1 MKPMKP
7 LMSESES
14 QLYIA
19 YEAVPFKDE
28 YTITVT
34 KFEPIISITRYF
46 EIDLQINIE
55 VEVKG
60 PQGLV
65 ILHGDRLF
73 TSIAEADMP
82 SHPYR
87 ELPRID
93 MDDLDVKESHVE
105 ESQLEAFLRDISDSR
120 VEIKFPTN

>member
-1 MKPMKP
+1 MKMKPV
-7 LMSESES
+7 MSESES
-14 QLYIA
+14 QLYID

-65 ILHGDRLF
+65 ILHGDRLLE
-73 TSIAEADMP
+73 SIAEADMP
-82 SHPYR
+82 PYR

-93 MDDLDVKESHVE
+93 MDDLDVKESYIE
-105 ESQLEAFLRDISDSR
+105 ESQLESFLRDIRDSR
-120 VEIKFPTN
+120 VEITFPTN

>member
-34 KFEPIISITRYF
+34 KFEPVISITRYF

-65 ILHGDRLF
+65 MLHGDRLF
-73 TSIAEADMP
+73 ESIAEADMP
-82 SHPYR
+82 PYR

-105 ESQLEAFLRDISDSR
+105 ESQLEEFLRDIHDSR
-120 VEIKFPTN
+120 VEITFPTN

>member
-1 MKPMKP
+1 MKMKPVI
-7 LMSESES
+7 SESES
-14 QLYIA
+14 QLYID
-19 YEAVPFKDE
+19 YEAVPFRDE

-65 ILHGDRLF
+65 ILHGGRLF
-73 TSIAEADMP
+73 ESIAEADMP
-82 SHPYR
+82 PYR

-93 MDDLDVKESHVE
+93 MDDLDVKESQIDDSKLE
-105 ESQLEAFLRDISDSR
+105 EFLRDIHDSR
-120 VEIKFPTN
+120 VEIKFPTHL

>member
-1 MKPMKP
+1 MKSMKP

-14 QLYIA
+14 QLYVG
-19 YEAVPFKDE
+19 YEAVSFKDE

-34 KFEPIISITRYF
+34 KFEPIVSITSYL

-65 ILHGDRLF
+65 MLRGERLF
-73 TSIAEADMP
+73 ENLAEL
-82 SHPYR
+82 STYR
-87 ELPRID
+87 DYVRID
-93 MDDLDVKESHVE
+93 MDSLDVEGLE
-105 ESQLEAFLRDISDSR
+105 IEYSQLDAFLRDIHDSR
-120 VEIKFPTN
+120 VEIKFTAN

>member
-46 EIDLQINIE
+46 EIDLQVNIE

-65 ILHGDRLF
+65 ILHGSRLF
-73 TSIAEADMP
+73 ESIADDVP
-82 SHPYR
+82 PYR
-87 ELPRID
+87 ELLRID

-105 ESQLEAFLRDISDSR
+105 ESQLEEFLRDIHDSR
-120 VEIKFPTN
+120 VEITFPTN